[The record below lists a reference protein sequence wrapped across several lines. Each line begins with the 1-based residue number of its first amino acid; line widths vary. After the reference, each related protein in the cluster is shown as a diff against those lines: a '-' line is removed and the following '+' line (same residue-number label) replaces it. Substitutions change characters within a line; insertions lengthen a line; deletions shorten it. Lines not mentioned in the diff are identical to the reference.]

1 MSSDALMFP
10 AKSDR
15 GARAAAGFP
24 LDVRL
29 LCTTPRRVSDVSAWI
44 QHIPFAF
51 ALVDMLRPRRIVELG
66 THKGDSYCALC
77 QAVDMLHLKTSCT
90 AVDTWVGDAQSG
102 TYGED
107 VLIELRAHHDPLYA
121 GFSTLMRTTFDDA
134 AGEVGG
140 FEDGSIDLLHLDG
153 LHHYAAVRHDFEMWR
168 RKLSDRAVVML
179 HDTNVRHGD
188 FGVYRLWEELRP
200 HFPHFEFEH
209 GCGLGVLAV
218 GNNPPA
224 AFQHFLAAAARDP
237 EPVRQLCA
245 ALGQRLELSRGVAVL
260 ANDVVEMEARANGW
274 RKFAGQPA
282 REMLPAELPSTGLLE
297 AWQRDTKALI
307 DRAHEASVN
316 HIDDLTTV
324 TADNR
329 NLRRMFAQL
338 RERLAEQECAAE
350 ASDRGPDVDAVMGLT
365 QRMVEERI
373 HQRADLA
380 AMRKGIEDLV
390 VELRLGREE
399 LHSSRLREVRLDRRL
414 RRLQKSRTLR
424 ILWRIFRWTRVA
436 LQRR

>member
-1 MSSDALMFP
+1 M
-10 AKSDR
+10 
-15 GARAAAGFP
+15 
-24 LDVRL
+24 RL
-29 LCTTPRRVSDVSAWI
+29 LCTTPRRVSEVSAWI

-77 QAVDMLHLKTSCT
+77 QAVDMLGLKTQCM

-107 VLIELRAHHDPLYA
+107 VLVELRAHHDPLYG
-121 GFSTLMRTTFDDA
+121 GFSTLLRATFDDA
-134 AGEVGG
+134 VGVI
-140 FEDGSIDLLHLDG
+140 EDGSIDLLHLDG

-179 HDTNVRHGD
+179 HDTHVRQGD

-224 AFQHFLAAAARDP
+224 AFQQFLAAAARDP

-245 ALGQRLELSRGVAVL
+245 ALGQRLELSRGVALL
-260 ANDVVEMEARANGW
+260 ANDVVEMEARANAW
-274 RKFAGQPA
+274 RKFAGQA
-282 REMLPAELPSTGLLE
+282 RREVLPAELGTMGLVE
-297 AWQRDTKALI
+297 AGQHDTKTVI
-307 DRAHEASVN
+307 DRVHEASVN
-316 HIDDLTTV
+316 HVDDLMTV
-324 TADNR
+324 AADNR

-338 RERLAEQECAAE
+338 RDRLAERECAAE
-350 ASDRGPDVDAVMGLT
+350 GADRGADVDAVMGMT
-365 QRMVEERI
+365 QRIVEERA
-373 HQRADLA
+373 HQRADVA
-380 AMRKGIEDLV
+380 SMRKAVEQLV
-390 VELRLGREE
+390 VELRLSHARERR
-399 LHSSRLREVRLDRRL
+399 LGARLRWLH
-414 RRLQKSRTLR
+414 KSRTLR
-424 ILWRIFRWTRVA
+424 MVWRIVRWTRVA